1 VPSFKFDMSIDVNL
15 STSSSA
21 LEFCSRKLVKLEI
34 VLEVS
39 DVRVGRGGGGT
50 ACLEEDEL
58 AEAEVATELRFEEV
72 PSEAFSNS
80 SRLGSFGISGALC
93 VCDIHVSKSGASG
106 QSTSSSS
113 FV

>member
-1 VPSFKFDMSIDVNL
+1 
-15 STSSSA
+15 
-21 LEFCSRKLVKLEI
+21 LEI

-72 PSEAFSNS
+72 LKKVTEFLRYTRTSCQEE
-80 SRLGSFGISGALC
+80 
-93 VCDIHVSKSGASG
+93 DKKEDQKEKHVIIN
-106 QSTSSSS
+106 
-113 FV
+113 